1 MKIIIEIKESAKLE
15 RIAALGERLE
25 DMKKFEVLDSLGG
38 FPDVI
43 EDINKEW

>member
-15 RIAALGERLE
+15 RIAEFGDCLKQLKDPEPDIE
-25 DMKKFEVLDSLGG
+25 G

-43 EDINKEW
+43 ADIHKEG